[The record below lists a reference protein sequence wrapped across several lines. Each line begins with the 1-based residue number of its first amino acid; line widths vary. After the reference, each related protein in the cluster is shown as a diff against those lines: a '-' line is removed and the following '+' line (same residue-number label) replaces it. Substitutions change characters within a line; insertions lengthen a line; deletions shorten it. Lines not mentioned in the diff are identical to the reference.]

1 MTYWLSG
8 VAGYLRLSKM
18 PSPIPIEN
26 LYYLFCYAWGHFRE
40 GKALAVGA
48 TNSPEIANLFARVL
62 INGVK
67 HLLRRGLDRG
77 YVSLEEDLR
86 NIRGRIALG
95 PSIKRTLL
103 KNGMAHCIFDELSHD
118 VLHNRIIKSTIQSL
132 KHTDKLDAAI
142 RGQLYELD
150 RHLAGIS
157 HIRLHKND
165 FRRVQLSRNNS
176 FYNLLL
182 NICELIHDC
191 LLPTEDAGRFR
202 FNDISK
208 DEVRMSGVFEEF
220 VRKFY
225 YLEQSDYSVRRN
237 NIAWSVSHMTDADAA
252 YLPVMKTDIC
262 LKSNKRTIIVDTKF
276 YTKTFNSNFGSRKIQ
291 SSDLY
296 QLYAYLRNAEVK
308 LEDNQ
313 ALAGMLLYPTT
324 DEDVVL
330 NYVFSK
336 HPVRVATVDLSA
348 SWPEIHTRLLNLL
361 FESEPPEVAQIH

>member
-1 MTYWLSG
+1 M
-8 VAGYLRLSKM
+8 
-18 PSPIPIEN
+18 
-26 LYYLFCYAWGHFRE
+26 
-40 GKALAVGA
+40 GA
-48 TNSPEIANLFARVL
+48 TKSPEIANLFATVL

-67 HLLRRGLDRG
+67 RLLRRGLDRG
-77 YVSLEEDLR
+77 YVSFDEDLR
-86 NIRGRIALG
+86 NIRGRVDLG
-95 PSIKRTLL
+95 ASIKRMLL

-165 FRRVQLSRNNS
+165 FRRVQLGRNNS

-182 NICELIHDC
+182 NVCELIYDC
-191 LLPTEDAGRFR
+191 LLPTETAGRFK

-208 DEVRMSGVFEEF
+208 NELRMSSVFEEF

-225 YLEQSDYSVRRN
+225 YLEQNNYSVRRS
-237 NIAWSVSHMTDADAA
+237 NIEWSASHMTDADAA
-252 YLPVMKTDIC
+252 YLPIMKTDIC
-262 LKSNKRTIIVDTKF
+262 LESKTQTIIVDTKF
-276 YTKTFNSNFGSRKIQ
+276 YTETFSSNFGVRKIQ
-291 SSDLY
+291 SPDLY
-296 QLYAYLRNAEVK
+296 QLYSYLRNAEIK
-308 LEDNQ
+308 LPAEKG
-313 ALAGMLLYPTT
+313 LAGILLYPTT

-336 HPVRVATVDLSA
+336 HRVRVATVDLSA
-348 SWPEIHTRLLNLL
+348 SWPEIHLRLINLL
-361 FESEPPEVAQIH
+361 FDLRTPEVG